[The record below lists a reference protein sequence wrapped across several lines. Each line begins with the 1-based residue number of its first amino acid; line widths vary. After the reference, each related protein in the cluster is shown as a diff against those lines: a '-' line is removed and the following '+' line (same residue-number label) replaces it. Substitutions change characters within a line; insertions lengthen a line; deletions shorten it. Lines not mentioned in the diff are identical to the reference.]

1 MLDYWHAL
9 TLLDTTQ
16 GHLSRNGAA
25 HRRLGSPTY
34 INN

>member
-1 MLDYWHAL
+1 MLDYWHVP

-25 HRRLGSPTY
+25 QSGLGSPTY
-34 INN
+34 VND